1 MQQTDDTTQ
10 PAAKTAKAK
19 AIKPPN
25 KLAAKVPK
33 YGGKPSHLAI
43 AEAEQRVE
51 NLKDDYVEH
60 LKNDMAEIDML
71 VGRYKNDQSPDTL
84 KLLFRVIHNMRGQ
97 AATFG
102 YPLITQVGRSL
113 CLYLMEQEE
122 RMEVPELMMITLHA
136 DALKVIY
143 REQIMGS
150 GDSVSQETVIG
161 LMRAVELKTGEKLLR

>member
-1 MQQTDDTTQ
+1 MQQSDDKQ
-10 PAAKTAKAK
+10 QAGGKKKAK
-19 AIKPPN
+19 GIRPPN
-25 KLAAKVPK
+25 KLASKVPK
-33 YGGKPSHLAI
+33 QGGKPAHLAI

-51 NLKDDYVEH
+51 NLKEEYIAH
-60 LKNDMAEIDML
+60 LKDDMAEVEEL
-71 VGRYKNDQSPDTL
+71 VARYTDSRDPKAL

-113 CLYLMEQEE
+113 CLYLLEQEE
-122 RMEVPELMMITLHA
+122 KGETPELLLITLHA

-150 GDSVSQETVIG
+150 GDSISQETVIG
-161 LMRAVELKTGEKLLR
+161 LMKAVELKTGEKLLR

>member
-1 MQQTDDTTQ
+1 MQQTDDTT
-10 PAAKTAKAK
+10 PSNAKAAKAK
-19 AIKPPN
+19 AIEPPN
-25 KLAAKVPK
+25 KLAKKVPR

-51 NLKDDYVEH
+51 NLKDDYIEH
-60 LKNDMAEIDML
+60 LKNDMVEVDTL
-71 VGRYKNDQSPDTL
+71 VDRYKKDQAPETL

-122 RMEVPELMMITLHA
+122 RMEVPELVLITLHA
-136 DALKVIY
+136 DALKVIF

-150 GDSVSQETVIG
+150 GDAISQETVIG